1 MAPELVEYLLYEP
14 EDSGILWIKFNRP
27 ERQNAIFVPE
37 SLAALGDYLRAGDA
51 DPKVRVMVITGVG
64 KAFCA
69 GIDLKPGAS
78 RFLESIS
85 GGPDDSRERFI
96 YNVYPYFEAISET
109 RKPTIAMVNGA
120 AVGMGMD
127 IALRCDI
134 RMGGDY
140 TRFFTYQ
147 NVGQVI
153 ENGGSYF
160 LPKLAGL
167 GRALELAFTGG
178 FLKAEQAYQWGILN
192 HLVAADQLEAETRA
206 LCQKIIDSPPL
217 VQWINKRIMRRALDC
232 DLKTVQD
239 LCANASGILF
249 ASEDSAEATK
259 AWAEKRP
266 PVFKGR

>member
-1 MAPELVEYLLYEP
+1 MEPELVDDVLFER
-14 EDSGILWIKFNRP
+14 EDSGILWIRLNRP
-27 ERQNAIFVPE
+27 ERHNAVFIPE
-37 SLAALGDYLRAGDA
+37 SMTKIAGFLRAGDA
-51 DPKVRVMVITGVG
+51 DPKVRVIVITGVG
-64 KAFCA
+64 RSFCA
-69 GIDLKPGAS
+69 GIDLRTGTQPE
-78 RFLESIS
+78 RDHQQ
-85 GGPDDSRERFI
+85 GPDMSRENFLK
-96 YNVYPYFEAISET
+96 NFYPHVDAISET
-109 RKPTIAMVNGA
+109 MKPTIAMINGA

-134 RMGGDY
+134 RMGCEK

-147 NVGQVI
+147 NVGQII

-178 FLKAEQAYQWGILN
+178 YLTGGEAYRWGILN
-192 HLVAADQLEAETRA
+192 HIVPSEQLEAETRA
-206 LCQKIIDSPPL
+206 LCQKIIASPPF

-249 ASEDSAEATK
+249 ASEDAKEARK

-266 PVFKGR
+266 PVFNGR